1 MINTSLELNINTLKN
16 YTLTMME
23 KCEESIEKS
32 IKALMT
38 RDLEL
43 AKKVIQ
49 EDDEID
55 ILREYIRDRS
65 IELMALK
72 QPMAKDLRYIYALG
86 SIAIE
91 LERIGDYAVNI
102 ANEQLKI
109 GDEAYIKELVD
120 IPKMSEI
127 CRTMIL
133 EAKRALEE
141 NDEKLAYDVALMDDQ
156 VDKLYECVHEDC
168 TNLMDRD
175 NTTIKQGVRLLFVG
189 RYLERV
195 GDHTTNVCEK
205 IIYAIKGEMLEL
217 G

>member
-1 MINTSLELNINTLKN
+1 MVNTSLELNINTLKN
-16 YTLTMME
+16 YTLTMMD
-23 KCEESIEKS
+23 KCEQALEKS
-32 IKALMT
+32 IEALKK

-43 AKKVIQ
+43 AKKVIM

-86 SIAIE
+86 GIAIE

-109 GDEAYIKELVD
+109 GNEAYIKELVD
-120 IPKMSEI
+120 IPKMAQI
-127 CRTMIL
+127 CRGMIL
-133 EAKRALEE
+133 DSKKALEE
-141 NDEKLAYDVALMDDQ
+141 NDEQLAYKVALIDDE
-156 VDKLYECVHEDC
+156 VDKLYERIHEDC
-168 TNLMDRD
+168 TNLMIRD
-175 NTTIKQGVRLLFVG
+175 SKTINQGVRLLFVG
-189 RYLERV
+189 RYLERI

-205 IIYAIKGEMLEL
+205 IIYAIKGEMVEI

>member
-1 MINTSLELNINTLKN
+1 MVNTSLELNINTLKN
-16 YTLTMME
+16 YTLMMMD
-23 KCEESIEKS
+23 KCEQSVEKS
-32 IKALMT
+32 IEALVK

-49 EDDEID
+49 NDDEID

-109 GDEAYIKELVD
+109 GDEPYIKELVD
-120 IPKMSEI
+120 IPKMAQI
-127 CRTMIL
+127 CRNMIL
-133 EAKRALEE
+133 ESKKALEE
-141 NDEKLAYDVALMDDQ
+141 NDEELAYNVALVDDK
-156 VDKLYECVHEDC
+156 VDRLYESIHKDC
-168 TNLMDRD
+168 ISIMGKD
-175 NTTIKQGVRLLFVG
+175 NRTIEQGVRLMFVG

-195 GDHTTNVCEK
+195 GDHTTNICEK
-205 IIYAIKGEMLEL
+205 IIYAIKGEMVEI